1 MEGSLLDGF
10 YVGYMTATS
19 GYGVVLF
26 VFQGDVI
33 VGVDAGGVKF
43 DGKFVRN
50 TESGDYQGDICV
62 EAPPNISLVQGISS
76 GPSGVKYTVPFSLPS
91 DFLSYPF
98 IKVETPFGAVN
109 VKLEKLR
116 DLADTQ

>member
-1 MEGSLLDGF
+1 LLDGF
-10 YVGYMTATS
+10 YVGYMTAAS

-26 VFQGDVI
+26 VFQGNVV

-43 DGKFVRN
+43 DGSFLHDDD
-50 TESGDYQGDICV
+50 TGTYQGNIRVD
-62 EAPPNISLVQGISS
+62 APPNISLVQGIPT
-76 GPSGVKYTVPFSLPS
+76 GPSGLKYTVPFSLPA
-91 DFLSYPF
+91 DFLTSPF

-116 DLADTQ
+116 DLVAAP

>member
-1 MEGSLLDGF
+1 MDGF
-10 YVGYMTATS
+10 YVGYMTATG

-26 VFQGDVI
+26 VFRGKTI

-43 DGKFVRN
+43 DGTFVQN
-50 TESGDYQGDICV
+50 KETGEFQGNIRVD
-62 EAPPNISLVQGISS
+62 APPNISLVQGVPT
-76 GPSGVKYTVPFSLPS
+76 GPNGLRYTVPFVMPS
-91 DFLSYPF
+91 NFLETPF

-116 DLADTQ
+116 DLESPE

>member
-1 MEGSLLDGF
+1 MLDGF
-10 YVGYMTATS
+10 YVGYMTAAS

-26 VFQGDVI
+26 VFQGTTI

-43 DGKFVRN
+43 DGDFTHN
-50 TESGDYQGDICV
+50 PDTGEYQGKIRVD
-62 EAPPNISLVQGISS
+62 APPNISLVQGIAT
-76 GPSGVKYTVPFSLPS
+76 GPSGLKYTVPFSLPS
-91 DFLSYPF
+91 DFLTSPF

-116 DLADTQ
+116 DLQTAA